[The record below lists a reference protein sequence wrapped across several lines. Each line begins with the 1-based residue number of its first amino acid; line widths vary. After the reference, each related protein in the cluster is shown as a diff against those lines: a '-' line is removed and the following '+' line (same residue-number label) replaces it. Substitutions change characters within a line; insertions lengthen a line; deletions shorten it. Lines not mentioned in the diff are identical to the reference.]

1 MQTDF
6 RALTLQN
13 IWQATEVAD
22 SACDDFR
29 MHSLCRCL
37 AVEGLGDF
45 ASTLGGSFEPKL
57 LRAAYPLLAAS
68 ASTNATLCDT
78 AMATLQR
85 VCGACGYGSLSE
97 MVQCNSDYLVDSIC
111 RSLTRGAEPLRRPR
125 ARPTLH
131 SSHAPGGRRVKPLP
145 PPAVAARASAGQ
157 EAELQLGV
165 DVLHVLLAHV
175 GAEKGALLADS
186 LQAVLALL
194 DLNPAPQASAALA
207 STLAAFVAAV
217 SDAAAYGASLPK
229 DEGAGSHDGP
239 SYCARADAG
248 HVGGLSSDTPPPRST
263 TGGRE
268 RQEERAA
275 GVDDEEEEEESDLD
289 IGELQLAMEYGA
301 DGDSR
306 SGTARRPRDFRAAR
320 PTATAKITEK
330 SN

>member
-1 MQTDF
+1 
-6 RALTLQN
+6 
-13 IWQATEVAD
+13 
-22 SACDDFR
+22 
-29 MHSLCRCL
+29 MHSLCRHL

-45 ASTLGGSFEPKL
+45 AWALGGSFEPKL

-68 ASTNATLCDT
+68 ASTSATLSDT
-78 AMATLQR
+78 AMVTLER

-111 RSLTRGAEPLRRPR
+111 RSLTRGAEPLQRAR
-125 ARPTLH
+125 ARPTSH
-131 SSHAPGGRRVKPLP
+131 SSHAPGGRRVKPPP
-145 PPAVAARASAGQ
+145 PPAAAARASAGQ

-194 DLNPAPQASAALA
+194 ELNPAPQASAALA

-217 SDAAAYGASLPK
+217 SDAAAYGASPPK
-229 DEGAGSHDGP
+229 DEGAGSDDGP

-248 HVGGLSSDTPPPRST
+248 QMGDLSPDTHTPPPRST
-263 TGGRE
+263 TGGKE

-275 GVDDEEEEEESDLD
+275 GVDDEQEEEESDLD
-289 IGELQLAMEYGA
+289 IGELELAMECGA

-306 SGTARRPRDFRAAR
+306 TGTAGRRRGLSAAR
-320 PTATAKITEK
+320 PTATANFKK
-330 SN
+330 MSY